1 MGYREGWMGYREGWM
16 EYREKV
22 GRDIERGFREKV
34 GAYKERRLAI

>member
-1 MGYREGWMGYREGWM
+1 MGYREGWM

-34 GAYKERRLAI
+34 GADKERRLAI